1 MEFTEELRL
10 SILSL
15 WHEAHD
21 KDMDSFCKL
30 LKEKAEKL
38 GISYNVLLQLV
49 FDKKYLFFEVLPK
62 VEEIDRKVS
71 DLQKQI
77 DELEHQKMLLGKMI
91 CEMHGHTISNYEAFG
106 TNLQHCVICGED
118 VRLDNENGF
127 LRKRDELKR
136 GFYPKK

>member
-1 MEFTEELRL
+1 MEITEEFRL
-10 SILSL
+10 SILAL

-62 VEEIDRKVS
+62 IEEIDRKVS

-77 DELEHQKMLLGKMI
+77 DELEHQKWLLGKMI

-106 TNLQHCVICGED
+106 ADLQHCVICGED

-136 GFYPKK
+136 GIYTKK

>member
-15 WHEAHD
+15 WHEAHS

-77 DELEHQKMLLGKMI
+77 EKLKDKEDILEYVEKFLEQLNVQDYVYL
-91 CEMHGHTISNYEAFG
+91 EA
-106 TNLQHCVICGED
+106 TAIYMY
-118 VRLDNENGF
+118 
-127 LRKRDELKR
+127 K
-136 GFYPKK
+136 